1 MRKTEKPK
9 TGDEIVKEFDIKNEI
24 VELQRFYVNGQLSN
38 LNDLVKKRKEKLLND
53 ITEYKLL
60 HEEDILNSDG
70 EPTGRTKLKIA
81 PHTLS
86 HYFFRSI
93 NNLHNI
99 EPQYSAE
106 HLSILWDLYSDMVD
120 EVNINLT
127 EFTPNLSHFCRFIGI
142 SSTAFKKLKNSADE
156 GIRVVAEKI
165 YDYFYDGAVTMAQLG
180 KHNARAMTYRMKSE
194 LERMEKEAP
203 QVIVN
208 TTTVDLD
215 AFNKRISELQKFGS
229 RVEKA
234 NTVKD
239 AKVVLDDNN

>member
-1 MRKTEKPK
+1 MRKTERPK

-24 VELQRFYVNGQLSN
+24 VELQKFYVNGQLEN
-38 LNDLVKKRKEKLLND
+38 VKDLVEIRKNKLLKD

-60 HEEDILNSDG
+60 HEEEVLDSKG
-70 EPTGRTKLKIA
+70 KPTGKTKLKIA

-93 NNLHNI
+93 NNLHNV

-120 EVNINLT
+120 EVNIRLT

-234 NTVKD
+234 NTVKE